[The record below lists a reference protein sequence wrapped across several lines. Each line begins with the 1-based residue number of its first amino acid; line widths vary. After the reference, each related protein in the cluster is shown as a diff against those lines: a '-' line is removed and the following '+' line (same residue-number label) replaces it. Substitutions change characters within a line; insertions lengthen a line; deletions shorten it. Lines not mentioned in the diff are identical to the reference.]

1 MSAAIPITKTVIQ
14 PRISDNGNRVFSGEI
29 LGRIPHSELDLI
41 RSRLEYAPFRSHQVL
56 HEAGGKIAFA
66 YFIEN
71 GLVSVVN
78 IQPDGK
84 SVEVALIGCGG
95 FAGLPI
101 VDGFT
106 TSPNRLITQA
116 DGTAYRIAGNTLRE
130 LLPHCP
136 QLNVELHR
144 YGQRLAMQAMQI
156 AACNGLHEVEERLAR
171 WLLMS
176 QDLLGSDE
184 LPLTQHLLGQ
194 MLGTRRSSVS
204 LAAGALSRAG
214 IISYRRGR
222 VTVLDKGKLQDAAC
236 QCYQVIKQQLGNW
249 AAETQPV

>member
-1 MSAAIPITKTVIQ
+1 MSTAIPIMKTVIQ
-14 PRISDNGNRVFSGEI
+14 PRISDNGNRVFAGEI
-29 LGRIPHSELDLI
+29 LGRLPHAEIDLI
-41 RSRLEYAPFRSHQVL
+41 RPRLEHAPFRSHQVL
-56 HEAGGKIAFA
+56 HEAGGKIAYA

-71 GLVSVVN
+71 GLVSLVN

-84 SVEVALIGCGG
+84 SVEVALIGSGG
-95 FAGLPI
+95 FAGLPV

-106 TSPNRLITQA
+106 TSPNRVMTQA
-116 DGTAYRIAGNTLRE
+116 DGTAYRIASSSLRE
-130 LLPHCP
+130 LLPECP
-136 QLNVELHR
+136 QLNIELHR

-204 LAAGALSRAG
+204 LAAGVLSRAG

-222 VTVLDKGKLQDAAC
+222 VTVLDKEKLQGAAC
-236 QCYQVIKQQLGNW
+236 QCYQVIKQHLGNW